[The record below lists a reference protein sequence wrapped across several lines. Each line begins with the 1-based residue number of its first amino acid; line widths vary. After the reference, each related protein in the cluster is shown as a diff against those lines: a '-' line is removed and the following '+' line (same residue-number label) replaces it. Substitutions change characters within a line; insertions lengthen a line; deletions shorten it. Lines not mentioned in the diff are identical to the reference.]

1 MKILVTKYSNNYG
14 GPAPC
19 LNASIEAV
27 DTNDIDCIYQ
37 FSYSDSDKSLI
48 FKTALFRKTKLSDF
62 SVESNKYLVAL
73 KGFDNNKYT
82 YVLRDELTDNLKQF
96 YKVID
101 VDKEVIEY
109 V

>member
-1 MKILVTKYSNNYG
+1 MKILATKYSNNYG

-19 LNASIEAV
+19 LNASVEAI

-37 FSYSDSDKSLI
+37 FSYSDSNKSLI

-62 SVESNKYLVAL
+62 SVESNKYLIAL
-73 KGFDNNKYT
+73 KDSDNKYT
-82 YVLRDELTDNLKQF
+82 YVLRDELIDDLKQF